1 MEYCRCASGRLSIL
15 DDYLNAT
22 SFATSKQFLSLTE
35 LAEKAFFAGRE
46 TARPAKSSASLKGKG
61 NDKFLLWRPSL
72 PEQKINPSAF
82 SVNSSAAGERYHV
95 FGSALI

>member
-1 MEYCRCASGRLSIL
+1 MEYCRPPSGRLSIL

-22 SFATSKQFLSLTE
+22 SFATPKQFLSLTE
-35 LAEKAFFAGRE
+35 LAEIAFFAGRE